1 MKSDVGFPL
10 ELADW
15 PAILVDASGTV
26 RRANQAALTVFGPG
40 LEAAPALAASL
51 WAPENEVRAEQFLA
65 QWERAPTTVVTLKLR
80 AKGGVTLDFQTHLCP
95 VLKEGQKLFLF
106 QFFRPAPAHAAPG
119 GEASASA
126 PAEHVPPASEG
137 AEEASVQRQKLECA
151 LQLARTV
158 ALDFNNALTSILGHV
173 SLLLGKMEPTHPWRN
188 SLLEVE
194 KSAERAAEVAHHLV
208 AFSRQDKEP
217 HAVGEGNVNQL
228 LQRALNLFRAAPGR
242 RVEWVL
248 QLEKRL
254 FSVTIDEAKVQQAFV
269 KILENAAEAVSDA
282 GTITVRTRNV
292 SFAEPRQDGLA
303 RLPAGNYVCVE
314 ISDTGPGIDPQ
325 VLPRI
330 FEPFFTTKRD
340 PKHRGLGLAWVYG
353 IITNHGGSVT
363 VSSQPGKGTAVR
375 VYLPALKKIVPAAA
389 LLTEELAGHQAVL
402 VVDDEEL
409 LVTMMET
416 VLADYGYRVTTA
428 RSGQKALELLKAGLT
443 IDLLVTDLV
452 MPGMSGRELITH
464 LRRLAPGVRVLCV
477 SGYARAFQA
486 SHPDEVFLQKP
497 FTAQQLL
504 RKVKEALAPREAPP
518 AG

>member
-1 MKSDVGFPL
+1 MKADVAFPL
-10 ELADW
+10 EQADW
-15 PAILVDASGTV
+15 PAILVDGSGTV
-26 RRANQAALTVFGPG
+26 RRANQAALGVFGPG
-40 LEAAPALAASL
+40 LESAPALAASL
-51 WAPENEVRAEQFLA
+51 WAPENELRAEQFLA
-65 QWERAPTTVVTLKLR
+65 QLERAPTSVVTLKLR
-80 AKGGVTLDFQTHLCP
+80 VKGGVTQDFQTHLCP
-95 VLKEGQKLFLF
+95 VTKEGQKYVLF
-106 QFFRPAPAHAAPG
+106 QFLRTPPSG
-119 GEASASA
+119 VASAEPVA
-126 PAEHVPPASEG
+126 LASER
-137 AEEASVQRQKLECA
+137 AEEAAVQKQKLECA

-173 SLLLGKMEPTHPWRN
+173 SLLLGKMEPNHPWRH

-228 LQRALNLFRAAPGR
+228 LHRAVNLFRAAPGP

-248 QLEKRL
+248 QLEGRL

-269 KILENAAEAVSDA
+269 KILENAVEAIGDT
-282 GTITVRTRNV
+282 GTITVRTRNA
-292 SFAEPRQDGLA
+292 SFSEPRQDGAA
-303 RLPAGNYVCVE
+303 RLPAGSYVCVE

-330 FEPFFTTKRD
+330 FDPFFTTKRD

-353 IITNHGGSVT
+353 IITNHGGSVA
-363 VSSQPGKGTAVR
+363 VSSQPGKGTVVR

-389 LLTEELAGHQAVL
+389 LPTEDLVGHQAVL

-416 VLADYGYRVTTA
+416 VLAEYGYRVTTA
-428 RSGQKALELLKAGLT
+428 KSGQKALQLLASGLS

-452 MPGMSGRELITH
+452 MPGLSGRELIAQV
-464 LRRLAPGVRVLCV
+464 RRLTPDVRVLCV

-486 SHPDEVFLQKP
+486 SQNEVFLQKP

-504 RKVKEALAPREAPP
+504 RKVKEALAPREAP
-518 AG
+518 AAQ